1 MELTSVKR
9 SLTEADSLC
18 RSVVRWRSDEVR
30 AATEG
35 CNLDL
40 ATADC
45 DELALQFLPKLTA
58 VEQLERR
65 VR

>member
-35 CNLDL
+35 CDLNL
-40 ATADC
+40 AAADC
-45 DELALQFLPKLTA
+45 GELALPELP
-58 VEQLERR
+58 
-65 VR
+65 